1 MKWLVMALLLV
12 NGAAYFWLS
21 NEQEQR
27 LVREQRPPGVY
38 TRSEKAL
45 TLVSEA
51 RLGQGATI
59 ESRDCVLLGSI
70 ASKARARELSAVMAL
85 GGVLAV
91 PRELVEGSAPG
102 YWVYIAAPETKAGLK
117 SLRAKLQSA
126 QIEHFLFQEGEM
138 KGGVSLGF
146 FSHHKNA
153 LTQQGDLKKL
163 DFFAE
168 IVTTSSVSRSYWLEI
183 SKEAE
188 SRVQE
193 KFWAALVLASLAGEV
208 ERRPCGAGEST
219 VKNPN

>member
-1 MKWLVMALLLV
+1 
-12 NGAAYFWLS
+12 
-21 NEQEQR
+21 
-27 LVREQRPPGVY
+27 
-38 TRSEKAL
+38 
-45 TLVSEA
+45 
-51 RLGQGATI
+51 
-59 ESRDCVLLGSI
+59 
-70 ASKARARELSAVMAL
+70 
-85 GGVLAV
+85 
-91 PRELVEGSAPG
+91 
-102 YWVYIAAPETKAGLK
+102 
-117 SLRAKLQSA
+117 
-126 QIEHFLFQEGEM
+126 M

-193 KFWAALVLASLAGEV
+193 NFWAALVLASLAGEV